1 MGSINTNFLVG
12 IMDMNKALEASSQ
25 IFGIVDRK
33 SRIDPNP
40 YAGLKMS
47 STIGKVSLQ
56 DAVFSYPTRKST
68 VVLNQLT
75 LSINNGEKIA
85 LVGPSGK

>member
-1 MGSINTNFLVG
+1 MGSIDTNFPVG

-47 STIGKVSLQ
+47 STIGKVSVQ

-68 VVLNQLT
+68 VVLNQLR